1 MEPKAP
7 NGAEG
12 PPMISMLQLLQTI
25 WQC

>member
-25 WQC
+25 